1 MHGKDPLWCLATICR
16 LLRTELPL
24 VQLIIAL
31 LGEDALNTDFFSF
44 DIYSKIFMQNVMNS
58 SMSALEV

>member
-1 MHGKDPLWCLATICR
+1 MVFSNYLQTPQNRITFGTLDYCFVGGRRIKYR
-16 LLRTELPL
+16 
-24 VQLIIAL
+24 
-31 LGEDALNTDFFSF
+31 FFSF